1 MARNSEHIRLKIIGL
16 FLLTTITILPVKYAH
31 AFEPESP
38 TLTLNNDDNLC
49 KPFLKSWN
57 DVFLSTEFINETE
70 LELERNF
77 PQAEILSFP
86 REKPETLDALYGDA
100 FFFEADLDADQKPET
115 LYLESQNMG
124 WRYLGVNLYL
134 VNDMDLLE
142 KTVVQKLR
150 NTEVKPLQYRNKNT
164 EQFFTELYNYSPP
177 RMVHLIK
184 DNGYLYTISIPML
197 PRLDKPTIS
206 ELLKLKSDGA
216 EKICEVKLLPAKEK
230 YKEFTD
236 KGVLFEALTNVYG
249 EGDSCMGTLGWTAK
263 PLDSSLSNI
272 FERPQI
278 LEKSHSIPA
287 RQEPWT
293 ETETATQLRFIS
305 WALSDPMGWETYK
318 TIMASKSDFILYLEN
333 YYKEYFKYN
342 NTEAQEQAEL
352 AWSHW
357 LNNIIYARSHD
368 TYQITLAAKFI
379 PDTNYPN
386 TRNLINT
393 SYNALIKNKDVMNQY
408 TQEAVYPELLLAL
421 IYTRSEP
428 LRITELY
435 QIIKGHEHQE
445 KEYQEFLDRSLLA
458 AIGDDTLTKLSLDQG
473 ANINAETNWYK
484 KTPLMYAA
492 QANNLNGVKY
502 LIKAGANLN
511 IKTDGSEYR
520 CTTLERDNRTA
531 LMYAA
536 ENAEKDIILSLIN
549 SGADI
554 SSQDSTG
561 NTALWYFERNKIIT
575 DPQDRELLKNKLKEE
590 WDHNLDERK

>member
-1 MARNSEHIRLKIIGL
+1 MN
-16 FLLTTITILPVKYAH
+16 
-31 AFEPESP
+31 
-38 TLTLNNDDNLC
+38 
-49 KPFLKSWN
+49 
-57 DVFLSTEFINETE
+57 
-70 LELERNF
+70 
-77 PQAEILSFP
+77 
-86 REKPETLDALYGDA
+86 GD
-100 FFFEADLDADQKPET
+100 QVPET
-115 LYLESQNMG
+115 LYLESDEVG

-134 VNDMDLLE
+134 VNDIDLLE
-142 KTVVQKLR
+142 KNIGKKLR
-150 NTEVKPLQYRNKNT
+150 GTVTKPLQYHNKDT
-164 EQFFTELYNYSPP
+164 EQFFTEIYSYRPP
-177 RMVHLIK
+177 RMVHFIK
-184 DNGYLYTISIPML
+184 DKGGLFTISIPEQ
-197 PRLDKPTIS
+197 PRLDASMTS
-206 ELLKLKSDGA
+206 ELVKLKTDGS
-216 EKICEVKLLPAKEK
+216 EKICEAKLLPEKEK

-278 LEKSHSIPA
+278 LEKPHSIPA

-293 ETETATQLRFIS
+293 ETKTATQLRFIS

-318 TIMASKSDFILYLEN
+318 TIMASKSDFILYLKN
-333 YYKEYFKYN
+333 YYKQYFKYSN
-342 NTEAQEQAEL
+342 AEAKEKAEL
-352 AWSHW
+352 AWNYW
-357 LNNIIYARSHD
+357 LNNIIYARGND
-368 TYQITLAAKFI
+368 LFQITLAAKFI

-386 TRNLINT
+386 TKNLINT
-393 SYNALIKNKDVMNQY
+393 SYNELIKNKDVMNQY
-408 TQEAVYPELLLAL
+408 TQESVYPELLLAL

-435 QIIKGHEHQE
+435 QIIKGQEHQE

-536 ENAEKDIILSLIN
+536 ESAEKDIILSLIN

-561 NTALWYFERNKIIT
+561 NTTLWYFERNKIIT

-590 WDHNLDERK
+590 WDHNLGERK